1 MKKHNNMSKGIDS
14 VFLHYGVRKEDME
27 LILQTC
33 RDNDINEEWLKENIL
48 KPYNEAR
55 TQQNTVDERTL
66 TKIMKRAI
74 KNVQP

>member
-1 MKKHNNMSKGIDS
+1 MSKGIDS

-55 TQQNTVDERTL
+55 TQQNTVDERAL
-66 TKIMKRAI
+66 MKIMKRAI

>member
-1 MKKHNNMSKGIDS
+1 MSKGIDS

-48 KPYNEAR
+48 KPYNEVR

-74 KNVQP
+74 KNVQS

>member
-1 MKKHNNMSKGIDS
+1 MSKGIDS

-48 KPYNEAR
+48 KPYNETR

>member
-1 MKKHNNMSKGIDS
+1 MSKGIDS

-55 TQQNTVDERTL
+55 TQQNTVD
-66 TKIMKRAI
+66 
-74 KNVQP
+74 V